1 MGASG
6 RPATVGVAAVR
17 FNALANT
24 TVIVTAVVYGFLL
37 LIGGSAGLFGILL
50 QIMVWLSLW
59 RYAYA
64 VLRHVASGWQKFPP
78 PDIESMNPFGGGF
91 TVILH
96 SLLFA
101 LALIF
106 LGTTPFME
114 GPLRWILLFF
124 VLTVFPASAAI
135 MAMTRNAAVALNPVE
150 LVGFVRDLGTD
161 YAKLLAV
168 SVLLG
173 VLLVLTSAVAAQWW
187 YLGFLGQVMGV
198 WTVLALFLAT
208 GATLRAR
215 RDDFALLE
223 ALDDT
228 DVRET
233 RRKHADWQK
242 TLDIAYASVRSGL
255 AAQAYR
261 TIKELIAAEGDSL
274 EIYQWAFNGMLAWD
288 DQDHAALLGER
299 FARRLWD
306 AGRKVEAVELAQHCR
321 RLSPKFSPPAAFRA
335 ELAEYARSLGR
346 HRLADELSAS

>member
-1 MGASG
+1 M
-6 RPATVGVAAVR
+6 AAVR

-37 LIGGSAGLFGILL
+37 LLGGGAGLAGLLL
-50 QIMVWLSLW
+50 QIMVLLSLW

-64 VLRHVASGWQKFPP
+64 VLRHVASGWQNFPP

-96 SLLFA
+96 SLLFV
-101 LALIF
+101 LALLF
-106 LGTTPFME
+106 LATTPFIE
-114 GPLRWILLFF
+114 GPSRWILLL
-124 VLTVFPASAAI
+124 VVAVIFPASAAI
-135 MAMTRNAAVALNPVE
+135 MAMTRNAVAALNPVE
-150 LVGFVRDLGTD
+150 LVGFMRDLGGD

-168 SVLLG
+168 SVLLSA
-173 VLLVLTSAVAAQWW
+173 LVAMTSAFAARWW
-187 YLGFLGQVMGV
+187 YLGFLGHVMGV
-198 WTVLALFLAT
+198 WTVLALFVAT
-208 GATLRAR
+208 GATLRAH

-223 ALDDT
+223 ALDDA

-274 EIYQWAFNGMLAWD
+274 EIYQWTFNGMLAWD

-299 FARRLWD
+299 FARRLWE
-306 AGRKVEAVELAQHCR
+306 AGRKVEAIELAQHCR
-321 RLSPKFSPPAAFRA
+321 KLSPKFAPPAAFRA
-335 ELAEYARSLGR
+335 ELAEYARSIGR